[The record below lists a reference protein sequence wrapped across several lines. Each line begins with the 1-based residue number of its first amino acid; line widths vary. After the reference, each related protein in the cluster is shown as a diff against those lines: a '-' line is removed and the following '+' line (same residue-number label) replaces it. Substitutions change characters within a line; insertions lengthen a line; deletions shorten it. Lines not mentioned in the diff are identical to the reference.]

1 MSGNEESNSSKGQV
15 DLAQDR
21 TNLAED
27 RTNMAHERT
36 ELARERNELAKERNH
51 LANERTFQAWIRTS
65 LSLMALGFVIEQF
78 TLFIRQSSAFL
89 EDKIPEQGDY
99 TWIIGKLL
107 IVGAIFML
115 VIAYFRYHFIA
126 RKIGHSK
133 HFPSKWLSTLVVLC
147 IVVGVALIV
156 YDLVLKI

>member
-1 MSGNEESNSSKGQV
+1 MLGNEESNSSKGQV

-78 TLFIRQSSAFL
+78 TLFIRQSSAFI
-89 EDKIPEQGDY
+89 ESKIPEQGEY

-126 RKIGHSK
+126 RKIGYSK

-147 IVVGVALIV
+147 IVVGVALVV
-156 YDLVLKI
+156 YDLVLKL